1 MNMIQF
7 GIVLKAFDQMSGV
20 FGGAANK
27 SMGAINRLD
36 ARVGALSSR
45 LEKMGTRAM
54 GDGALLTGMMQK
66 PIEAFVAAE
75 DAAARLN
82 ATMLKAGGVAD
93 PQFNKMIG
101 LGKKLGASLPGSD
114 TEYIKMLQTMQEEG
128 IKTTAILGGLGEAS
142 AKFKVIMGDKVTA
155 DGAAKLTAQLSDA
168 LQAKESEM
176 ESVMDY
182 AARLQGVGANADY
195 SLGFFSKASAS
206 LSLTKK
212 SGIGAMTEMAPIA
225 AMAANGS
232 MEAGSAGGT
241 FNKLLSATLDG
252 KKMEKAN
259 RLMAASGQRL
269 DFVGKDGNFLGIGNF
284 ISQIEKL
291 NKLNDTQLTA
301 VTKELF
307 GDDTENKQLLNI
319 LRQKGVDGYNEY
331 AERMAE
337 QAKLADRIKVIQGTL
352 GNKWEAAMGGFSSN
366 LVTLGESLSPAL
378 NSLVDIFDSANTALS
393 GVMKEYP
400 NLTKALSVGV
410 AGIGGGLLVLG
421 AAAMVAGTALKG
433 LGFVLGPL
441 AKLGGLFGKKGGAAG
456 KAAEAAAGMEV
467 QRVWVTNWPGGGF
480 DGGGDGD
487 RGGKKRKPGKGNAPP
502 GNNRPGAPRS
512 AGRGWLPRLAGGLK
526 TAGRFVGRNAGG
538 LLAVGASMYQAYD
551 TYQNA
556 KTSKDKGA
564 GYGGAA
570 GSLAGG
576 LAGAKAGAL
585 IGALGGPI
593 GMALGGLIGGAIGTF
608 AGQKLGAYAGG
619 KLAAGEPTPLARTG
633 APSVTAP
640 RAAGLGAPAGPVSAP
655 VPLNPAARQQ
665 AGATPPAGK
674 TVVPQVNL
682 TYNPSLIIQG
692 DPIPG
697 TAEKFKAMLNAH
709 RDELLRLVSQAVEN
723 KARTAY

>member
-1 MNMIQF
+1 MDLIQF
-7 GIVLKAFDQMSGV
+7 GVVLKAVDQMSGV
-20 FGGAANK
+20 FGSAANK
-27 SMGAINRLD
+27 SMGAISRLES
-36 ARVGALSSR
+36 RISALSSR
-45 LEKMGTRAM
+45 LDKLGAKAM
-54 GDGALLTGMMQK
+54 GDGAMLTGIMQK
-66 PIEAFVAAE
+66 PVEAFVAAE
-75 DAAARLN
+75 DAGARLN

-93 PQFNKMIG
+93 PLFNKMIG

-142 AKFKVIMGDKVTA
+142 ARFKVIMGDKVTA

-212 SGIGAMTEMAPIA
+212 SGISAMTEMAPIA

-232 MEAGSAGGT
+232 MESGSAGGT
-241 FNKLLSATLDG
+241 FNKLLSSTLDS
-252 KKMEKAN
+252 KKIEKAN
-259 RLMAASGQRL
+259 RLMASSGQRL

-291 NKLNDTQLTA
+291 NRLNDTQLTA

-366 LVTLGESLSPAL
+366 LVTIGESLSPELTA
-378 NSLVDIFDSANTALS
+378 LVDLFDSANTALS
-393 GVMKEYP
+393 GAMKEYP
-400 NLTKALSVGV
+400 TLTKMLSTGIAGV
-410 AGIGGGLLVLG
+410 GGGLLALG
-421 AAAMVAGTALKG
+421 ATAMFVGTALKG
-433 LGFVLGPL
+433 FGLVFGPL
-441 AKLGGLFGKKGGAAG
+441 TKLGGLFGKKGGATG
-456 KAAEAAAGMEV
+456 KAAEAAAGMAV
-467 QRVWVTNWPGGGF
+467 QRVWVTNWPGSGFDAGGP
-480 DGGGDGD
+480 DGGGG
-487 RGGKKRKPGKGNAPP
+487 KRKPATTG
-502 GNNRPGAPRS
+502 RS
-512 AGRGWLPRLAGGLK
+512 RMSRLGGGVRA
-526 TAGRFVGRNAGG
+526 AGRFLGRNAGG
-538 LLAVGASMYQAYD
+538 LLAVGSSLYQAYD
-551 TYQNA
+551 TYKNA
-556 KTSKDKGA
+556 RTGEEKGR

-570 GSLAGG
+570 GGLAGG

-593 GMALGGLIGGAIGTF
+593 GMALGGLIGGTIGTF
-608 AGQKLGAYAGG
+608 AGEKLGAYAGG
-619 KLAAGEPTPLARTG
+619 KLASGGPTQPAATG
-633 APSVTAP
+633 APTATSP
-640 RAAGLGAPAGPVSAP
+640 RAAGLGLPAKPAPAP
-655 VPLNPAARQQ
+655 VPLNPVASQQ
-665 AGATPPAGK
+665 AGAAAAPGK
-674 TVVPQVNL
+674 TVVPQVTVN
-682 TYNPSLIIQG
+682 YSPSLTIQG

-697 TAEKFKAMLNAH
+697 TTEKFKAMLNAH
-709 RDELLRLVSQAVEN
+709 RDELLRLVNQAVEN

>member
-421 AAAMVAGTALKG
+421 ATAMVASTALKG

-456 KAAEAAAGMEV
+456 KAAEAAAGMAV
-467 QRVWVTNWPGGGF
+467 QRVWVTNWPGSGFDAGGP
-480 DGGGDGD
+480 DGGGG
-487 RGGKKRKPGKGNAPP
+487 KRKPAATG
-502 GNNRPGAPRS
+502 RS
-512 AGRGWLPRLAGGLK
+512 RMSRLGGGIK
-526 TAGRFVGRNAGG
+526 TAGRFLGRNAGG

-593 GMALGGLIGGAIGTF
+593 GIALGGLIGGAIGTF

-633 APSVTAP
+633 TPPVTAP
-640 RAAGLGAPAGPVSAP
+640 RAAGLGAPAGPVPAP

-665 AGATPPAGK
+665 AGATPPVGK
-674 TVVPQVNL
+674 TVVPQVSL

-709 RDELLRLVSQAVEN
+709 RDELLRLVNQAVEN